1 MTDPIR
7 QQIATAADLI
17 VVKVGTRVL
26 TGPDGLLDSA
36 RIDSLG
42 RQIDAVSSDGRRVVL
57 VSSGAV
63 GAGMGR
69 IGLTKRPSEL
79 AQLQAVAAIGQSC
92 LIEAYERALR
102 GRGRHELDRHGLE
115 RRQALRRQTKMPPLE
130 LAEGPLNKHLYLYV
144 LLRGIRLFCVIS
156 SIFFIFC
163 LYGTSSN
170 PNSSSISRRS

>member
-102 GRGRHELDRHGLE
+102 GRGPGHHGLTRTTTSRTFDP
-115 RRQALRRQTKMPPLE
+115 RRTPWTRPNALPGL
-130 LAEGPLNKHLYLYV
+130 LALQVATPRAGMAP
-144 LLRGIRLFCVIS
+144 GA
-156 SIFFIFC
+156 
-163 LYGTSSN
+163 
-170 PNSSSISRRS
+170 RRSSRLVAH